1 MHIEGDELPEVERQF
16 ITSNN
21 IEDYEVD
28 QIESSSVPTG
38 VEDVTLTPPPQVSD
52 EYDIQSSEDEIDN
65 VAEFDTVARTTSA
78 INDNLYRNS

>member
-52 EYDIQSSEDEIDN
+52 EYDTQSSEDEIDN
-65 VAEFDTVARTTSA
+65 VAEFDTVARTTR
-78 INDNLYRNS
+78 LM